1 MVEVKGDEI
10 QLQYGWNDEI
20 THNLHIFDPNIMN
33 IGFL

>member
-1 MVEVKGDEI
+1 MELYEI
-10 QLQYGWNDEI
+10 GLQCGWNDEI